1 MSILS
6 RSICMALL
14 AAGAWSAASAD
25 EIRLGAGA
33 APMENIFKKVQA
45 PFEKATGI
53 KLVLKTEGAD
63 QSFKSVT
70 SGALDVASAGL
81 AYKDWVEL
89 MKQKKID
96 IGNPMDY
103 KNRVVGRDKIQVLA
117 NNSVSSVKALSKE
130 QLHDIFTGKV
140 SNWKAVG
147 GPDQPIVIVFGSNI
161 SGTNKLWQEKIMG
174 DGAWPAS
181 KVEVGDIIEVKKKVA
196 ATPGAVGIGPLAAE
210 DDGSLHSPS
219 SPEVGRPITALT
231 KGVPSPQVQKL
242 FEFISGE
249 GQKYL
254 SR

>member
-14 AAGAWSAASAD
+14 AAGVLSSASAD
-25 EIRLGAGA
+25 EIRIGGGA

-53 KLVLKTEGAD
+53 KLVLKTDGPD
-63 QSFKSVT
+63 QAFKEVAT
-70 SGALDVASAGL
+70 GALDVASAGL

-96 IGNPMDY
+96 IGSPMDY
-103 KNRVVGRDKIQVLA
+103 KNRVVGRDMIQVLA

-147 GPDQPIVIVFGSNI
+147 GPDQPIVLVFGAKI
-161 SGTNKLWQEKIMG
+161 AGTNKHWQEKIMG
-174 DGAWPAS
+174 GSAWPAN
-181 KVEVGDIIEVKKKVA
+181 KIEVGDTMEVKKKVA
-196 ATPGAVGIGPLAAE
+196 ATPGAVGVGPLAAE
-210 DDGSLHSPS
+210 DDGNLHSPTT
-219 SPEVGRPITALT
+219 PEVGRPITALT

-254 SR
+254 TR